1 MTIVCGGLA
10 GDESTGACFE
20 AAELL
25 ARRGADV
32 LAHSDLL
39 EKVFGEA
46 RSNALCEAA
55 ADLPPTSIALTENLR
70 KMLDERKLMDDSEGD
85 FCLVFYQANRQNF
98 NLRVKYKINELRL

>member
-1 MTIVCGGLA
+1 MA
-10 GDESTGACFE
+10 GNESTGACFE

-32 LAHSDLL
+32 LAYSDLL

-70 KMLDERKLMDDSEGD
+70 KMLDEAQILDDFEGD
-85 FCLVFYQANRQNF
+85 FCLVFYRAK
-98 NLRVKYKINELRL
+98 VKLSILIYLLLTKSMN

>member
-1 MTIVCGGLA
+1 MA
-10 GDESTGACFE
+10 GNESTGACFE

-70 KMLDERKLMDDSEGD
+70 KMLDEAQIMDDSEGD
-85 FCLVFYQANRQNF
+85 FFFGFLSGGSLIK
-98 NLRVKYKINELRL
+98 NLYVLSTKSMN

>member
-1 MTIVCGGLA
+1 MA
-10 GDESTGACFE
+10 GNESTGACFE

-70 KMLDERKLMDDSEGD
+70 KMLDEAQIMDDSEGD
-85 FCLVFYQANRQNF
+85 FCLVFYSAIQ
-98 NLRVKYKINELRL
+98 L